1 MRPVSSLTRTRLSAD
16 SELDDL
22 EVRARLARRPPSHR
36 HPLGGAMVAP
46 DRRVDRAAARLQM
59 TLDEGGVG
67 ALDLTRL
74 DLGREVAVGPL
85 ATRDDH
91 QAGGV
96 AVEAVDDPGALGLAA
111 RGDPAQHVDER
122 AAPVPRRR
130 VDDEAGGL
138 VDDDQPVVA
147 EDERDTVDDVH
158 QLSARR
164 AGSSSPVPSWIR
176 TTIAIPT
183 TIATSARLNVG

>member
-1 MRPVSSLTRTRLSAD
+1 MRSTSRALTW
-16 SELDDL
+16 
-22 EVRARLARRPPSHR
+22 
-36 HPLGGAMVAP
+36 
-46 DRRVDRAAARLQM
+46 AARSRWASL
-59 TLDEGGVG
+59 G
-67 ALDLTRL
+67 A
-74 DLGREVAVGPL
+74 
-85 ATRDDH
+85 RDDH
-91 QAGGV
+91 QPRGV

-122 AAPVPRRR
+122 AAVVPRRR

-147 EDERDTVDDVH
+147 EDERDAVDDVH
-158 QLSARR
+158 QLSARG